1 MYTLKIRKV
10 GSSLGMILPAEILKA
25 LHIGEGDQLFA
36 IVDKDGV
43 RLTPYDPEFDSAVHA
58 FERTRRK
65 YRNAFRE
72 LAK

>member
-25 LHIGEGDQLFA
+25 LHLGEGDQLFG

-43 RLTPYDPEFDSAVHA
+43 RLTSYDPEFDSAVQA

-65 YRNAFRE
+65 FRNAFRE
-72 LAK
+72 LA